1 MATPTTAGPMDTD
14 AMDSDVVSNQV
25 SGATSALATADAVA
39 PPMLEQRV
47 ELLLTELEQLVPLL
61 PEAAMAA
68 ILVRVRAMAAS
79 ASSCEE
85 VAGHD
90 GSPLRPEQL
99 SYANAANV
107 LVLTAV
113 REDDARSEAGSI
125 GSVGEAA
132 TSTAPTS
139 PLDPNYLRH
148 EDTSADDPRADL
160 NGWGDLDID
169 FVGWQPPNA
178 AAGGFDIAMNSA
190 ADGAIGMHDPTT
202 RERRGQSERDDLGLG
217 ANGRVMYCDFHDH
230 RCGDANAC
238 MAVDMLQQR
247 DIAAL
252 VERHRKV
259 RRDKPRDDLDGRK
272 ARHALYKAVVAWQW
286 ANPLGAENRVR
297 LPTCV
302 LHRVRRLFPNP
313 CCVVGGD
320 DSCDFLVKCERAGHY
335 TGFRTA
341 EESRAVREGRFVCQD
356 CR

>member
-1 MATPTTAGPMDTD
+1 MDTD

-169 FVGWQPPNA
+169 CVGWQPPNA
-178 AAGGFDIAMNSA
+178 AEGGVRQHCEACTA
-190 ADGAIGMHDPTT
+190 PCGGGTVT
-202 RERRGQSERDDLGLG
+202 RSMRR
-217 ANGRVMYCDFHDH
+217 V
-230 RCGDANAC
+230 ANATLLRFDRYDEPPVGL
-238 MAVDMLQQR
+238 AHR
-247 DIAAL
+247 D
-252 VERHRKV
+252 
-259 RRDKPRDDLDGRK
+259 
-272 ARHALYKAVVAWQW
+272 ARSDH
-286 ANPLGAENRVR
+286 G
-297 LPTCV
+297 
-302 LHRVRRLFPNP
+302 
-313 CCVVGGD
+313 
-320 DSCDFLVKCERAGHY
+320 
-335 TGFRTA
+335 
-341 EESRAVREGRFVCQD
+341 
-356 CR
+356 